1 MYQFI
6 YFCFF
11 LPLSNFIQLCLKN
24 SGFCFRNTFQNLS
37 SPLHLQLS
45 SLKLNYS
52 QICPDYFI
60 FCFLFFVFYFLFYFI
75 LDVVLFYSK
84 ILRQK
89 FLKNSEKSNI
99 FRAEKLQEI
108 LRVRLIDK
116 IMGSKIMMVY

>member
-60 FCFLFFVFYFLFYFI
+60 FCFLFFILFHFGCRFI
-75 LDVVLFYSK
+75 LFKNIETK
-84 ILRQK
+84 IPKKQ
-89 FLKNSEKSNI
+89 
-99 FRAEKLQEI
+99 
-108 LRVRLIDK
+108 
-116 IMGSKIMMVY
+116 